1 MRLKLQKVITRRKN
15 MEKSELETVKHRLKL
30 LWYHGE
36 SATYYGCW
44 SSSDADLKALYQWV
58 LDNKYRYLDNI
69 TTRGL
74 V

>member
-1 MRLKLQKVITRRKN
+1 MQLKLLGVVVS
-15 MEKSELETVKHRLKL
+15 KSELETIKHRLKL

>member
-1 MRLKLQKVITRRKN
+1 MQLELLGVVVS
-15 MEKSELETVKHRLKL
+15 KSELEKIKHRLKL

-58 LDNKYRYLDNI
+58 LDNKYQYLDNI
-69 TTRGL
+69 STRGL

>member
-1 MRLKLQKVITRRKN
+1 M
-15 MEKSELETVKHRLKL
+15 SDLETIKHRLKL

-36 SATYYGCW
+36 SRTYYGCW
-44 SSSDADLKALYQWV
+44 SSSDLKVYNWV
-58 LDNKYRYLDNI
+58 LDNKYQYLDNI